1 MEKLTMTDADYGA
14 LAKVMRKVEFFA
26 PLTLGQMEQII
37 PYIMLCRYRPG
48 ETIFRQGEKGDAFY
62 IVKDGS
68 VSVRLKRW
76 VFLSKNVATLGPGAF
91 FGEMALLSSD
101 PRSATVVSE
110 GDISLFV
117 LLSADFSF
125 VLKQNPAFETEMKK
139 LAERRKFMSRSQER

>member
-1 MEKLTMTDADYGA
+1 MEKLTMTDADYAA

-26 PLTLGQMEQII
+26 PLTLGQLEQII
-37 PYIMLCRYRPG
+37 PYIMLCRYRSG
-48 ETIFRQGEKGDAFY
+48 ETVFKKGEKGDAFY
-62 IVKDGS
+62 IVKEGS
-68 VSVRLKRW
+68 VSIRMPKM
-76 VFLSKNVATLGPGAF
+76 VFFSKTVATLGPGGF

-110 GDISLFV
+110 ADTSLFV

-125 VLKQNPAFETEMKK
+125 VLKQNPAFATEMKK